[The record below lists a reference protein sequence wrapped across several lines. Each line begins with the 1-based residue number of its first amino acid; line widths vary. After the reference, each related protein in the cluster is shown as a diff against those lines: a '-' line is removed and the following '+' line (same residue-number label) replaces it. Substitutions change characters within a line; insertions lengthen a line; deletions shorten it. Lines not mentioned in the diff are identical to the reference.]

1 VSSTPPN
8 DEHKFHLL
16 PGEHIQLIND
26 PWHDVPLQPKFWD
39 VKIPPLV
46 AAEQVKQEIF
56 SALDNAIQQ
65 EAADKMAHVID
76 TEIPQEIIDAAM
88 KQSLLENAAEIL
100 RPVDIKI
107 RQDETDFNLA
117 QAGME
122 VFDMN
127 LVKNA
132 IDSNRTTPPGRYF
145 SDNRNIYIDHG
156 RDGSFSVTIPVK
168 ESTHMLD
175 RNPDY
180 PLSKA
185 YAEETQAKDAQA
197 ALDKKFSFGVFTP
210 TNKFGVITKGLASE
224 KVINLKETTFEDA
237 LGHAILARIDRNNQC
252 VSFAVTLPD
261 TTTKEFKLIAPRLKL
276 YFRDLHG
283 ITLDFN
289 GSPKRAL
296 ETIYTLMTSAGF
308 DLISTKHR
316 YKRSD
321 SADSLDWLKPIDSD
335 IKYSFESK
343 SDSGRVSLGVFCAVL
358 NTVLELC
365 GIKLSAATVR
375 DFVANRACNT
385 YVENNGARLI
395 CDANQKHNAYVK
407 ESQKERKERIELN
420 SKIHELEKELEI
432 LKNRSR
438 ILNSSDKPLT
448 LAKRTRKV
456 TRLPKNSQKA
466 T

>member
-1 VSSTPPN
+1 VSSTPLN
-8 DEHKFHLL
+8 DESKPDL
-16 PGEHIQLIND
+16 PHSEYIQLIND
-26 PWHDVPLQPKFWD
+26 PWHNVPLQPKFWD
-39 VKIPPLV
+39 VKIPPLAHAHAV
-46 AAEQVKQEIF
+46 SLEQVQ
-56 SALDNAIQQ
+56 NAIYY
-65 EAADKMAHVID
+65 EAAFEMQQKAAAKMLSRANDEVLSRLGVEMYKNL
-76 TEIPQEIIDAAM
+76 TDAEMSQA
-88 KQSLLENAAEIL
+88 LLENASA
-100 RPVDIKI
+100 DW
-107 RQDETDFNLA
+107 A
-117 QAGME
+117 SAG
-122 VFDMN
+122 
-127 LVKNA
+127 K
-132 IDSNRTTPPGRYF
+132 
-145 SDNRNIYIDHG
+145 
-156 RDGSFSVTIPVK
+156 SFSVTIPVK

-180 PLSKA
+180 PLSEA

-197 ALDKKFSFGVFTP
+197 ALDKKFSFEVFTP
-210 TNKFGVITKGLASE
+210 TNKFGVSTKGLATE
-224 KVINLKETTFEDA
+224 KVINLEETTFEDA

-261 TTTKEFKLIAPRLKL
+261 TTTKEFKLVAPRLKL

-308 DLISTKHR
+308 ELISTKHR

-321 SADSLDWLKPIDSD
+321 SADLLDWLKPIDSD

-358 NTVLELC
+358 STALELC

-375 DFVANRACNT
+375 EFVANRACNT
-385 YVENNGARLI
+385 RVENNGARLI
-395 CDANQKHNAYVK
+395 SDANQKHNAYVK
-407 ESQKERKERIELN
+407 ETQKEKVELN
-420 SKIHELEKELEI
+420 IKIHELEKELEI
-432 LKNRSR
+432 LKNKSR
-438 ILNSSDKPLT
+438 VLNSLDKPLT

>member
-1 VSSTPPN
+1 VSNTPPN
-8 DEHKFHLL
+8 DESKFHLL

-26 PWHDVPLQPKFWD
+26 PWHDVPLQPKLWD
-39 VKIPPLV
+39 VKIPSPADV
-46 AAEQVKQEIF
+46 EQIKKEIIF
-56 SALDNAIQQ
+56 SFINNTIQQ
-65 EAADKMAHVID
+65 EAADKMAHA
-76 TEIPQEIIDAAM
+76 IDAEM
-88 KQSLLENAAEIL
+88 KQALLKNAADIL
-100 RPVDIKI
+100 CPVDIKI
-107 RQDETDFNLA
+107 RQNETDFKLA

-122 VFDMN
+122 LFDIN
-127 LVKNA
+127 LLKKP
-132 IDSNRTTPPGRYF
+132 IDSNRTKPPGKYLN
-145 SDNRNIYIDHG
+145 DNRNIYIDQG
-156 RDGSFSVTIPVK
+156 KDGSFSVTIPVK

-175 RNPDY
+175 GNLHY
-180 PLSKA
+180 LLSA
-185 YAEETQAKDAQA
+185 AHVEETQAKDAKD
-197 ALDKKFSFGVFTP
+197 ALDKKFSFEVFTP
-210 TNKFGVITKGLASE
+210 TNKFGVSTKGLATE

-261 TTTKEFKLIAPRLKL
+261 TTTKEFKLVAPRLKL

-308 DLISTKHR
+308 ELISTKHR
-316 YKRSD
+316 YKHSD
-321 SADSLDWLKPIDSD
+321 SADTLEWLNPIDSD

-358 NTVLELC
+358 NTALELC

-375 DFVANRACNT
+375 EFVANRACNT

-395 CDANQKHNAYVK
+395 SDANQKHNAYVK
-407 ESQKERKERIELN
+407 ETQKEKVELN
-420 SKIHELEKELEI
+420 SKIHELEKEIEI
-432 LKNRSR
+432 LKNKSR
-438 ILNSSDKPLT
+438 VLNSSDKPLT

>member
-1 VSSTPPN
+1 MSSTPPN

-100 RPVDIKI
+100 CPVDIKI

-197 ALDKKFSFGVFTP
+197 ALDKKFSFEVFTP
-210 TNKFGVITKGLASE
+210 IKTKPFFTTTKSLVTE
-224 KVINLKETTFEDA
+224 KVINLKEGPFLDVK
-237 LGHAILARIDRNNQC
+237 GHAILARIDRNNQC

-261 TTTKEFKLIAPRLKL
+261 TTTKEFKLVAPRLKI

-296 ETIYTLMTSAGF
+296 ETIYTLMTNAGF
-308 DLISTKHR
+308 E
-316 YKRSD
+316 
-321 SADSLDWLKPIDSD
+321 LDPSRHYYRRDDYRTLNPLKPIDSE
-335 IKYSFESK
+335 ITYSFEVK
-343 SDSGRVSLGVFCAVL
+343 SNSDGVSLSVFCAVL

-365 GIKLSAATVR
+365 GIKLSPLVVR
-375 DFVANRACNT
+375 EFVANRACIS
-385 YVENNGARLI
+385 YVENSGKSILAEADR
-395 CDANQKHNAYVK
+395 KHISYADR
-407 ESQKERKERIELN
+407 SQKERIELN

-432 LKNRSR
+432 LKNKSR
-438 ILNSSDKPLT
+438 LLNSSDKPLT

>member
-8 DEHKFHLL
+8 DEHKLHLL
-16 PGEHIQLIND
+16 PGEHIQLIDN
-26 PWHDVPLQPKFWD
+26 PWYDVPPQLKFWD
-39 VKIPPLV
+39 VKIPSPADAH
-46 AAEQVKQEIF
+46 AAAVEQVKQEIF

-65 EAADKMAHVID
+65 EAADKMAHA
-76 TEIPQEIIDAAM
+76 IDAAM
-88 KQSLLENAAEIL
+88 KQALLENAPDIL
-100 RPVDIKI
+100 CPVDIKI
-107 RQDETDFNLA
+107 RQDETDFKLA

-122 VFDMN
+122 VFDIN

-132 IDSNRTTPPGRYF
+132 IDSNRTKPPGKYLN
-145 SDNRNIYIDHG
+145 DNRNIYIDQG
-156 RDGSFSVTIPVK
+156 KDGSFSVTIPVK

-180 PLSKA
+180 PLSEA

-197 ALDKKFSFGVFTP
+197 ALDKKFSFEVFTP
-210 TNKFGVITKGLASE
+210 TNKFGLSTKSLVTE

-261 TTTKEFKLIAPRLKL
+261 TTTKEFKLVAPRLKL
-276 YFRDLHG
+276 CFRDLHG

-308 DLISTKHR
+308 ELISTKHK
-316 YKRSD
+316 YKNTD
-321 SADSLDWLKPIDSD
+321 SADTLEWLNPINSD

-358 NTVLELC
+358 NTTLELC

-375 DFVANRACNT
+375 GFVANRACNT
-385 YVENNGARLI
+385 RVENNGARLI
-395 CDANQKHNAYVK
+395 SDVNQKHSAYVK
-407 ESQKERKERIELN
+407 ETQKEKVELN
-420 SKIHELEKELEI
+420 IKIHELEKELEI
-432 LKNRSR
+432 FRNKSR
-438 ILNSSDKPLT
+438 VLNSSDKPLT